1 MNKSLAIDTST
12 THFTIACE
20 NNGVFVEYSM
30 DNCLDHAKDLFI
42 NINNILQKATLD
54 INKLDFIT
62 VGIGP
67 GRFSGLRVAVSAVQA
82 IAYTHNI
89 QVITQS
95 SLSSIAAVAINQFTV
110 EKIAVAM
117 DAGNN
122 KIFFG
127 CYHQDEGNI
136 IKPIVQDSLIEIKE
150 FEFNQTNFYGVGN
163 AWTKYSDHLQ
173 NGKIIVLDEADT
185 VYPDAKTMITCAK
198 NRAIN
203 EEHTRPFDIQPNYLI
218 DKVTN

>member
-20 NNGVFVEYSM
+20 NNGVFIEYSM

-54 INKLDFIT
+54 IKSLDFIT

-89 QVITQS
+89 KVITQS
-95 SLSSIAAVAINQFTV
+95 SLCSIAAVAINRFTL

-117 DAGNN
+117 AAGNN
-122 KIFFG
+122 KIF
-127 CYHQDEGNI
+127 
-136 IKPIVQDSLIEIKE
+136 
-150 FEFNQTNFYGVGN
+150 
-163 AWTKYSDHLQ
+163 
-173 NGKIIVLDEADT
+173 
-185 VYPDAKTMITCAK
+185 
-198 NRAIN
+198 IN
-203 EEHTRPFDIQPNYLI
+203 NMF
-218 DKVTN
+218 